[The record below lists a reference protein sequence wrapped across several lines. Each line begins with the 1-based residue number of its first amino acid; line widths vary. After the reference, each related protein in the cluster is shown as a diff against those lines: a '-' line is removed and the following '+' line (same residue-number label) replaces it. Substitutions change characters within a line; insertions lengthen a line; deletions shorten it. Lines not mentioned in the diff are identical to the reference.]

1 MADRRWLIASL
12 TLKRQAQA
20 AKSDESGC
28 LWRTFAFPLIA
39 HCSLLVLQQHPQPGL
54 FGHVAGL
61 AVDVP
66 VHRLHLGLRD
76 APPDHV
82 GRVVERLFEQG
93 AVGRAVQPVIV
104 EDYFA
109 ETDGHGDRKSTR
121 PELQSPTN

>member
-1 MADRRWLIASL
+1 MHSTEMIPAQRNLVSAWIDASMC
-12 TLKRQAQA
+12 QSQA

-104 EDYFA
+104 EDYRS
-109 ETDGHGDRKSTR
+109 EEHTS
-121 PELQSPTN
+121 E